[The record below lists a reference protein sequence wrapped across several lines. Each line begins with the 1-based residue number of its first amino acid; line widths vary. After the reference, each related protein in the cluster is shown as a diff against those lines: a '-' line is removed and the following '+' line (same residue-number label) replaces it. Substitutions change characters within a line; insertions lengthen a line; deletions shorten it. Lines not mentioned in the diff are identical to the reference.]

1 MLEFLKRYIDEPA
14 LITIR
19 NVLIIIIA
27 GYIFLQLIAL
37 FVRRAIWKNLNK
49 QTKFLINKAIVYT
62 GILIIILLV
71 LREMNVKITALLG
84 AAGVL
89 GIVIGIASQT
99 SIGNVISGIFL
110 ISEKSF
116 EIGDLIRVGD
126 KMGTVYSI
134 DLLSVKLKT
143 LDNLLIRIPNQ
154 TIISS
159 EVTNITRFPIRRMD
173 IDVGVAYKEDL
184 KKVMEILRNLAQNNP
199 YCLSEPEPL
208 ILIKDFGESSINFL
222 YGLWFEKSNYVTL
235 RNSIIPEIKTAF
247 EAEGIEIPFPHIT
260 LYTGEVTKP
269 YPVQMRQESKNKN

>member
-1 MLEFLKRYIDEPA
+1 MHDFLLKYFEGTTI
-14 LITIR
+14 IKIR
-19 NVLIIIIA
+19 NALIIIIV
-27 GYIFLQLIAL
+27 GYSLLQFLAYI
-37 FVRRAIWKNLNK
+37 VRRTLSKKLSP
-49 QTKFLINKAIVYT
+49 QSKFLINKVIVYS
-62 GILIIILLV
+62 GIVIILAMV
-71 LREMNVKITALLG
+71 LSTLKVNITALLG
-84 AAGVL
+84 AAGVI

-110 ISEKSF
+110 ISEK
-116 EIGDLIRVGD
+116 IRVDD

-154 TIISS
+154 TMIST

-184 KKVMEILRNLAQNNP
+184 GKVINTLRRLATENP
-199 YCLSEPEPL
+199 YCLNEPEAL
-208 ILIKDFGESSINFL
+208 ILIKEFGESSINIL

-235 RNSIIPEIKTAF
+235 RNSIIQEIKTAF

-269 YPVQMRQESKNKN
+269 FPLEVAKETKS